1 MHAELKE
8 LGQPSRV
15 LKKNIPSHGPS
26 SKHGSKAYW
35 QFRETLHSLIKVDC
49 YDSIQGSGATL
60 EFEPQQR
67 ELKKLLLSG
76 FRP

>member
-15 LKKNIPSHGPS
+15 LKKNIGP
-26 SKHGSKAYW
+26 GSKAYS
-35 QFRETLHSLIKVDC
+35 QCRETLYSLIKVDC
-49 YDSIQGSGATL
+49 YDFLQVSGATL
-60 EFEPQQR
+60 ELEPQQR
-67 ELKKLLLSG
+67 ELKKLLFSG